1 MCKSD
6 VFNRVLE
13 AVAHETEIKAEEIMG
28 KGRTIEVVDARRIL
42 FCILREEGMY
52 PAQIA
57 EKAHKTSAAVRYLL
71 ADMDDRITANSM
83 LEKTL
88 KKVRK
93 QLANNQLP

>member
-13 AVAHETEIKAEEIMG
+13 AVSRETEIDADEIVG

-42 FCILREEGMY
+42 FCLLREEGLY
-52 PAQIA
+52 PSQIA
-57 EKAHKTSAAVRYLL
+57 KKVHKTSAAVRYLL
-71 ADMDDRITANSM
+71 ADLDDRIAANSII
-83 LEKTL
+83 EKTL

-93 QLANNQLP
+93 QLANN

>member
-13 AVAHETEIKAEEIMG
+13 AVAHETEIEAEEIIG

-42 FCILREEGMY
+42 FCLLREEGLY
-52 PAQIA
+52 PSQIA
-57 EKAHKTSAAVRYLL
+57 QKVHKTSAAVRYLL
-71 ADMDDRITANSM
+71 ADLDDRIAANSII
-83 LEKTL
+83 EKTL

-93 QLANNQLP
+93 QLANN